1 MQIDFWYSDIIP
13 NSGIK
18 GLIEK
23 TDNDVLFK
31 NVDIDAIDSN
41 KLNFLVFIWET
52 KWAFPNTYYT
62 HSSEFI
68 ELLLKLQNEDFYFIA
83 DFSGEAHTRS
93 DENSLFFLNKL
104 KNNKIDINRLI
115 VANNDSS
122 KHGINKVRYGSF
134 ILNTCFFPNFFLS
147 TYNHLNSTIG
157 NSQIKNSIAPD
168 KKFLCLNRRMFYHKY
183 RVIEE
188 LFNRGLL
195 DDTRFSWVDNKN
207 GKNLSNKNLIS
218 YLGIDVNDF
227 RSIQLEGDVMYG
239 KDLSRKD
246 EYLYT
251 INPDWYYKSRINIVT
266 ETILEGQ
273 EIHITEKTWKAIYL
287 GIPFVIY
294 ASKNHLKTLREM
306 GFKTFNTLINE
317 GYDAMTG
324 DAKLKQVIN
333 SAEELANIYNNPE
346 VLEICRFNQKI
357 YSDKNHR
364 RSIYKKTFL
373 SSLPGIE
380 NDTIKLKIF

>member
-31 NVDIDAIDSN
+31 NADIDTIDPN

-52 KWAFPNTYYT
+52 KWSFPNTYHT

-68 ELLLKLQNEDFYFIA
+68 ELLAKLQNEDFYFIA
-83 DFSGEAHTRS
+83 DFSGEAHTRA

-104 KNNKIDINRLI
+104 RDNKIDINRLI

-122 KHGINKVRYGSF
+122 KPGINKVRYGSF

-147 TYNHLNSTIG
+147 TYNHLDNTIG
-157 NSQIKNSIAPD
+157 NSPMENSVIPD

-207 GKNLSNKNLIS
+207 EKNLSNKNLIS

-246 EYLYT
+246 EHLYT
-251 INPDWYYKSRINIVT
+251 INPDWYYKSRVNIIT
-266 ETILEGQ
+266 ETILDGK

-294 ASKNHLKTLREM
+294 ASKNHLNTLREM

-317 GYDAMTG
+317 DYDEMIG

-333 SAEELANIYNNPE
+333 SAEELSKIYNTSE
-346 VLEICRFNQKI
+346 VIEICKFNQKMYYDI
-357 YSDKNHR
+357 NHR

-373 SSLPGIE
+373 KSLSEIK

>member
-31 NVDIDAIDSN
+31 NVDIDAIDPN

-52 KWAFPNTYYT
+52 KWSFPNTYYT

-83 DFSGEAHTRS
+83 DFSGEAHTRA

-157 NSQIKNSIAPD
+157 NSLMENSVIPD

-188 LFNRGLL
+188 LFNMGLL

-287 GIPFVIY
+287 GIPFVVY

-373 SSLPGIE
+373 SSLQGIE
-380 NDTIKLKIF
+380 NDTIRLNLF

>member
-1 MQIDFWYSDIIP
+1 
-13 NSGIK
+13 
-18 GLIEK
+18 
-23 TDNDVLFK
+23 
-31 NVDIDAIDSN
+31 
-41 KLNFLVFIWET
+41 
-52 KWAFPNTYYT
+52 
-62 HSSEFI
+62 
-68 ELLLKLQNEDFYFIA
+68 
-83 DFSGEAHTRS
+83 
-93 DENSLFFLNKL
+93 
-104 KNNKIDINRLI
+104 
-115 VANNDSS
+115 
-122 KHGINKVRYGSF
+122 
-134 ILNTCFFPNFFLS
+134 
-147 TYNHLNSTIG
+147 
-157 NSQIKNSIAPD
+157 
-168 KKFLCLNRRMFYHKY
+168 MFYHKY

-207 GKNLSNKNLIS
+207 EKNLSNKNLIS

-246 EYLYT
+246 EHLYT
-251 INPDWYYKSRINIVT
+251 INPDWYYKSRVNIIT
-266 ETILEGQ
+266 ETILDGK

-294 ASKNHLKTLREM
+294 ASKNHLNTLREM

-317 GYDAMTG
+317 DYDEMIG

-333 SAEELANIYNNPE
+333 SAEELSKIYNTSE
-346 VLEICRFNQKI
+346 VIEICKFNQKMYYDI
-357 YSDKNHR
+357 NHR

-373 SSLPGIE
+373 KSLTEIK